1 MRYSVHFDVVG
12 AEGPKRF
19 FGRMTKETIAH
30 AYLFTGPPGVGK
42 KTFARRLAQSLLC
55 EAPHENVLGYD
66 GTCAACKLFVG
77 EETRHPDMLESIGAL
92 KIGEADEPM
101 AFHEAD
107 AITSRDLV
115 RQLSLQS
122 YSGGFRIFVLGDIDF
137 ASPAAANAL
146 LKFFEEP
153 PPRVVLLLTT
163 ATPSRLLAT
172 IRSRLVEVRFPSL
185 RQAEVVEVLRKK
197 NFDAKRA
204 ELGAALS
211 QGSVT
216 RALAALSEDEEQLRE
231 QVARWFFDVVKGVN
245 PEETWASRETL
256 DEGLEIVKT
265 LVRDWIALRS
275 ETGTAGVALAVD
287 YAPKLKKLPK
297 IGAATATTALTKI
310 GEAQRLARTNVSPA
324 FVSELVRMSLSGT
337 AA

>member
-1 MRYSVHFDVVG
+1 MSDLHFDAIG

-19 FGRMTKETIAH
+19 FGRLTKETIGH
-30 AYLFTGPPGVGK
+30 AYLFTGPPGAGK

-55 EAPHENVLGYD
+55 EAPKEHVLGYD
-66 GTCAACKLFVG
+66 GTCASCKLIG
-77 EETRHPDMLESIGAL
+77 KEETRHPDLLESIGAL
-92 KIGEADEPM
+92 KIGESEEAL

-185 RQAEVVEVLRKK
+185 RQAEVVQILREHGY
-197 NFDAKRA
+197 DAKKA
-204 ELGAALS
+204 QLGAALS

-216 RALAALSEDEEQLRE
+216 RALAALSDDEEQLRD
-231 QVARWFFDVVKGVN
+231 QVADWFFEVVKGET
-245 PEETWASRETL
+245 PEEGWASRETL

-265 LVRDWIALRS
+265 LLRDWIALRS
-275 ETGTAGVALAVD
+275 EGAKPGPVLAVD
-287 YAPKLKKLPK
+287 YEARIKKLPK
-297 IGAATATTALTKI
+297 IEAPAAVSALSKI
-310 GEAQRLARTNVSPA
+310 GDAQRLARTNVSPA
-324 FVSELVRMSLSGT
+324 LVSELVRMSLPT
-337 AA
+337 A

>member
-1 MRYSVHFDVVG
+1 MYFDVVG

-19 FGRMTKETIAH
+19 FGRLTKETIAH

-55 EAPHENVLGYD
+55 EAPKEHVLGYD
-66 GTCAACKLFVG
+66 GTCTACKLTG
-77 EETRHPDMLESIGAL
+77 KEETRHPDLLESVGAL

-107 AITSRDLV
+107 AMTSRDLV

-163 ATPSRLLAT
+163 PTPSRLLAT

-185 RQAEVVEVLRKK
+185 RQSEVVEILLAKGFDQKK
-197 NFDAKRA
+197 AQ
-204 ELGAALS
+204 LGAALS
-211 QGSVT
+211 QGSAT
-216 RALAALSEDEEQLRE
+216 RALAALSDDEELLRD
-231 QVARWFFDVVKGVN
+231 QVADWFFEVVKGAT
-245 PEETWASRETL
+245 PEGAWASRETL

-265 LVRDWIALRS
+265 LMRDWIALRS
-275 ETGTAGVALAVD
+275 EGVAAGDALAVD
-287 YAPKLKKLPK
+287 YEPKLKKLPK
-297 IGAATATTALTKI
+297 IDAASAIGALTKI
-310 GEAQRLARTNVSPA
+310 GEAQKLARTNVSPA
-324 FVSELVRMSLSGT
+324 LVSEFVRMSLPVRAKS
-337 AA
+337 